1 MKKLVP
7 LMVLLSVLL
16 LLFVA
21 TAPHASAQGTEP
33 TVIYE
38 VNGKTVEKPLSE
50 VNSSGAFEVGKN
62 YTFKWGS
69 SVTWILSFGGK
80 NLTATGSEFTVTLEQ
95 SGTYQLKVIENA
107 NTTYVYKFVV
117 GEGPMG
123 AYLALIGAGLAVGL
137 SAIGSGVGVGITGA
151 SGAAA
156 IGSDPKSKFGR
167 ILIFQAFPQTQAIY
181 GFLIAI
187 IIMMGIGAF
196 SGHLENVPISIGLA
210 AIGAGISVGLAG
222 LSAIGQGIVAGTGI
236 GTTQHDRVSY
246 GKAVVFSILPETQAI
261 YGLLIAILILYGS
274 GMFGGGVKHYSLGVG
289 LAAIGAG
296 LAMGVSG
303 LTAIGQGIAAS
314 SSCAATAE
322 NPKAFTKGMIFS
334 VIAETPSITALIIA
348 IVVLSATGLLSGSG
362 FMSGNAALFVGLAAI
377 GAGLA
382 VGFAGLSGIGLGIA
396 AGSSVYASMREKA
409 SFGKIMVFAIMP
421 ETQVIY
427 GLLVAIFIV
436 NGAGLFGSKPIAF
449 PLGVGLAAIG
459 AGLAIGVSGMTAIGQ
474 GIAAGSG
481 AAASVEKPS
490 AFSKSIIFSVLPETQ
505 SIYALIVSI
514 IILYA
519 VGLLGGG
526 LQIPESMALFVGI
539 GAIGAGLAI
548 GFAGLSGIGQGITAA
563 MGIGAFTRRAESFG
577 KSMMLSVMSETFA
590 IFGLLIAILL
600 LMAIGVF

>member
-1 MKKLVP
+1 MKKIILAMIVLALFLGLV
-7 LMVLLSVLL
+7 VSLSTVK
-16 LLFVA
+16 
-21 TAPHASAQGTEP
+21 AQGAEP
-33 TVIYE
+33 MVE
-38 VNGKTVEKPLSE
+38 FEENGKIVKKSLSE
-50 VNSSGAFEVGKN
+50 VNKSGSFEVGKEYKFIWSGN
-62 YTFKWGS
+62 
-69 SVTWILSFGGK
+69 VTWILSHENE
-80 NLTATGSEFTVTLEQ
+80 NLTATGNEFKVTFES
-95 SGTYQLKVIENA
+95 SGVYHLKIIGQENYTY
-107 NTTYVYKFVV
+107 TFVV
-117 GEGPMG
+117 EEGKLG

-156 IGSDPKSKFGR
+156 IGESSKAKFGR
-167 ILIFQAFPQTQAIY
+167 ILVFQAFPQTQAIY
-181 GFLIAI
+181 GLLIAI
-187 IIMMGIGAF
+187 VIMMGIGAF
-196 SGHLENVPISIGLA
+196 SGQIKNVPISVGLG

-236 GTTQHDRVSY
+236 GTTQHEKVSY

-274 GMFGGGVKHYSLGVG
+274 GLFGGHINTYSIGVG

-348 IVVLSATGLLSGSG
+348 IVVLSATGLLSGSN
-362 FMSGNAALFVGLAAI
+362 FMNGPAATFVGLAAI

-396 AGSSVYASMREKA
+396 AGSSVYATMREKA
-409 SFGKIMVFAIMP
+409 SFGKIMIFAIMP

-436 NGAGLFGSKPIAF
+436 NGAGLFGGTVKAF
-449 PLGVGLAAIG
+449 PVGIGLAAIG
-459 AGLAIGVSGMTAIGQ
+459 AGLAIGVSGLTAIGQ

-481 AAASVEKPS
+481 ASASSEKPT
-490 AFSKSIIFSVLPETQ
+490 AFSKSVIFSVLPETQ

-514 IILYA
+514 IILYS
-519 VGLLGGG
+519 VGMLGGT
-526 LQIPESMALFVGI
+526 SNMSHTTALLVGI
-539 GAIGAGLAI
+539 GAIGAGLSI

-563 MGIGAFTRRAESFG
+563 MGIGAFTRRPESFG

-590 IFGLLIAILL
+590 IFGLLIAILVL
-600 LMAIGVF
+600 RAIGVF

>member
-1 MKKLVP
+1 MKKFILI
-7 LMVLLSVLL
+7 
-16 LLFVA
+16 LFVA
-21 TAPHASAQGTEP
+21 LFLGLVLALSAGYAQGIEP
-33 TVIYE
+33 TVEYE
-38 VNGKTVEKPLSE
+38 SGGKIVKKSLSE
-50 VNSSGAFEVGKN
+50 ANSSGEFVVGKEYRFIWN
-62 YTFKWGS
+62 S
-69 SVTWILSFGGK
+69 NVTWVLSNGDK
-80 NLTATGSEFTVTLEQ
+80 NLTATGKEFKVTFEK
-95 SGTYQLKVIENA
+95 SGVYTLRIIGKENYTYSF
-107 NTTYVYKFVV
+107 TV
-117 GEGPMG
+117 GEGRLG

-156 IGSDPKSKFGR
+156 IGESSKSKFGR
-167 ILIFQAFPQTQAIY
+167 ILVFQAFPQTQAIY
-181 GFLIAI
+181 GLLIAI
-187 IIMMGIGAF
+187 VIMMGIGAF
-196 SGHLENVPISIGLA
+196 SGSIKEVPVSVVLA

-236 GTTQHDRVSY
+236 GTTQHERISY

-261 YGLLIAILILYGS
+261 YGLLVAILILYGS
-274 GMFGGGVKHYSLGVG
+274 GLFGGHINNYSIGVG
-289 LAAIGAG
+289 LAAVGAG

-322 NPKAFTKGMIFS
+322 NPKVFTKGMIFS

-348 IVVLSATGLLSGSG
+348 IVVLSASGLLSGSN
-362 FMSGNAALFVGLAAI
+362 FMSGPAAEFVGLAAM

-396 AGSSVYASMREKA
+396 AGSSVYATMRERA

-436 NGAGLFGSKPIAF
+436 NGAGLFGGSPKVF
-449 PLGVGLAAIG
+449 PMGIGLATIG
-459 AGLAIGVSGMTAIGQ
+459 AGLAIGVSGLTAIGQ

-481 AAASVEKPS
+481 AAASSEKPS

-514 IILYA
+514 IILYS
-519 VGLLGGG
+519 VGMLGGSQPFSSSTSV
-526 LQIPESMALFVGI
+526 LVGI
-539 GAIGAGLAI
+539 GAIGAGLSI

-563 MGIGAFTRRAESFG
+563 MGIGAFTRRPESFG

-590 IFGLLIAILL
+590 IFGLLIAILIL
-600 LMAIGVF
+600 RAIGVF

>member
-1 MKKLVP
+1 MKK
-7 LMVLLSVLL
+7 MVLLILIFVLFGL
-16 LLFVA
+16 LISLSTVN
-21 TAPHASAQGTEP
+21 AQGIEP
-33 TVIYE
+33 QVEYE
-38 VNGKTVEKPLSE
+38 INGKIVKKILSE
-50 VNSSGAFEVGKN
+50 VNSTGEFEVGKEYHFIWN
-62 YTFKWGS
+62 S
-69 SVTWILSFGGK
+69 NVTWILSSEDK
-80 NLTATGSEFTVTLEQ
+80 NLTAVGKEFKVTFES
-95 SGTYQLKVIENA
+95 SGVYHLRIVGNENYSY
-107 NTTYVYKFVV
+107 TFVV
-117 GEGPMG
+117 GEGKLG

-137 SAIGSGVGVGITGA
+137 SAIGSGIGVGITGA

-156 IGSDPKSKFGR
+156 IGESAKSKFGR
-167 ILIFQAFPQTQAIY
+167 ILVFQAFPQTQAIY
-181 GFLIAI
+181 GLLVAI
-187 IIMMGIGAF
+187 VIMMGIGAF
-196 SGHLENVPISIGLA
+196 SGQMRSVPLSVGLG

-236 GTTQHDRVSY
+236 GTTQHERVSY

-274 GMFGGGVKHYSLGVG
+274 GLFGGHINDYSIGVG

-348 IVVLSATGLLSGSG
+348 IVVLSATGLLSGSH
-362 FMSGNAALFVGLAAI
+362 FMSGPEATFVGLAAM

-396 AGSSVYASMREKA
+396 AGSSVYATMREKA

-427 GLLVAIFIV
+427 GLLVAIFIF
-436 NGAGLFGSKPIAF
+436 NGAGLFGGVVKAYPI
-449 PLGVGLAAIG
+449 GIGLATIG
-459 AGLAIGVSGMTAIGQ
+459 AGLAIGVSGLTAIGQ

-481 AAASVEKPS
+481 AAASSEEPR

-514 IILYA
+514 IILYSA
-519 VGLLGGG
+519 GLLGGA
-526 LQIPESMALFVGI
+526 PNFSSTMALLVGI
-539 GAIGAGLAI
+539 GAIGAGLSI

-563 MGIGAFTRRAESFG
+563 MGIGAFTRRPESFG

-590 IFGLLIAILL
+590 IFGLLIAILIL
-600 LMAIGVF
+600 RAIGVF

>member
-1 MKKLVP
+1 MKKILPVA
-7 LMVLLSVLL
+7 LIVVLSLALL
-16 LLFVA
+16 LMSA
-21 TAPHASAQGTEP
+21 MPGHAQGVGPQVT
-33 TVIYE
+33 YDL
-38 VNGKTVEKPLSE
+38 NGKMVTKTLSE
-50 VNSSGAFEVGKN
+50 ANSSGDLKVGN
-62 YTFKWGS
+62 EYVFSWS
-69 SVTWILSFGGK
+69 APVTWILSNGNT
-80 NLTATGSEFTVTLEQ
+80 NLTATGTQFKVTFDTSGVYKLEVLEN
-95 SGTYQLKVIENA
+95 GTLHS
-107 NTTYVYKFVV
+107 YKFVV
-117 GEGPMG
+117 HEGPLG
-123 AYLALIGAGLAVGL
+123 GYLALVGAGLAVGL

-156 IGSDPKSKFGR
+156 LGANPKSKFGR
-167 ILIFQAFPQTQAIY
+167 ILVFQAFPQTQAIY
-181 GFLIAI
+181 GLLIAI
-187 IIMMGIGAF
+187 VIMMGIGAF
-196 SGHLENVPISIGLA
+196 SGHIKDVPVSVGIA

-222 LSAIGQGIVAGTGI
+222 LSAIGQGIVAGTGV
-236 GTTQHDRVSY
+236 GTTQHERISY

-274 GMFGGGVKHYSLGVG
+274 GLFGGTINNYSMGVG
-289 LAAIGAG
+289 LAAVGAG

-348 IVVLSATGLLSGSG
+348 IVVLSTTGLLSGSN
-362 FMSGNAALFVGLAAI
+362 FMSGEYANFIGLASI

-382 VGFAGLSGIGLGIA
+382 VGFAGISGIGLGIA
-396 AGSSVYASMREKA
+396 AGSSVYATLREKA
-409 SFGKIMVFAIMP
+409 SFGKIMVFAILP

-436 NGAGLFGSKPIAF
+436 NGAGMFGGTFANM

-481 AAASVEKPS
+481 AAASTEKPS

-514 IILYA
+514 IILYSA
-519 VGLLGGG
+519 GLLGGG
-526 LQIPESMALFVGI
+526 ILFDRHMAFLVGI
-539 GAIGAGLAI
+539 GAIGAGLSI

-563 MGIGAFTRRAESFG
+563 MGIGAFTRRSESFG

-590 IFGLLIAILL
+590 IFGLLIAILIL
-600 LMAIGVF
+600 QAIGVF

>member
-1 MKKLVP
+1 MKKMVP
-7 LMVLLSVLL
+7 LILIFVLFGLLISLSTVN
-16 LLFVA
+16 
-21 TAPHASAQGTEP
+21 AQGIEP
-33 TVIYE
+33 QVEYE
-38 VNGKTVEKPLSE
+38 INGKIVKKILSE
-50 VNSSGAFEVGKN
+50 VNSTGEFEVGKEYHFIWN
-62 YTFKWGS
+62 S
-69 SVTWILSFGGK
+69 NVTWILSSEDK
-80 NLTATGSEFTVTLEQ
+80 NLTAVGKEFKVTFES
-95 SGTYQLKVIENA
+95 SGVYHLRIVGNENYSY
-107 NTTYVYKFVV
+107 TFVV
-117 GEGPMG
+117 GEGKLG
-123 AYLALIGAGLAVGL
+123 TYLALIGAGLAVGL
-137 SAIGSGVGVGITGA
+137 SAIGSGIGVGITGA

-156 IGSDPKSKFGR
+156 IGESAKSKFGR
-167 ILIFQAFPQTQAIY
+167 ILVFQAFPQTQAIY
-181 GFLIAI
+181 GLLIAI
-187 IIMMGIGAF
+187 VIMMGIGAF
-196 SGHLENVPISIGLA
+196 SGQMKSVPLSVGLG

-236 GTTQHDRVSY
+236 GTTQHERISY

-274 GMFGGGVKHYSLGVG
+274 GLFGGHINDYSIGVG

-348 IVVLSATGLLSGSG
+348 IVVLSATGLLSGSH
-362 FMSGNAALFVGLAAI
+362 FMSGPEATFVGLAAM

-396 AGSSVYASMREKA
+396 AGSSVYATMREKA

-436 NGAGLFGSKPIAF
+436 NGAGLFGGAAKAYPI
-449 PLGVGLAAIG
+449 GIGLATIG
-459 AGLAIGVSGMTAIGQ
+459 AGLAIGVSGLTAIGQ

-481 AAASVEKPS
+481 AAASSEEPR

-514 IILYA
+514 IILYSA
-519 VGLLGGG
+519 GLLGGA
-526 LQIPESMALFVGI
+526 PHFSSTMALLVGI
-539 GAIGAGLAI
+539 GAIGAGLSI

-563 MGIGAFTRRAESFG
+563 MGIGAFTRRPESFG

-590 IFGLLIAILL
+590 IFGLLIAILIL
-600 LMAIGVF
+600 RAIGVF

>member
-1 MKKLVP
+1 MKKFILI
-7 LMVLLSVLL
+7 
-16 LLFVA
+16 LFVA
-21 TAPHASAQGTEP
+21 LFLGLVLALSAGYAQGIEP
-33 TVIYE
+33 TVEYE
-38 VNGKTVEKPLSE
+38 RGGKIVKKSLSE
-50 VNSSGAFEVGKN
+50 ANSSGEFVVGKEYRFIWN
-62 YTFKWGS
+62 S
-69 SVTWILSFGGK
+69 NVTWVLSNGDK
-80 NLTATGSEFTVTLEQ
+80 NITATGKEFKVTFEK
-95 SGTYQLKVIENA
+95 SGVYTLRIIGKENYTYSF
-107 NTTYVYKFVV
+107 TV
-117 GEGPMG
+117 GEGRLG

-156 IGSDPKSKFGR
+156 IGESSKSKFGR
-167 ILIFQAFPQTQAIY
+167 ILVFQAFPQTQAIY
-181 GFLIAI
+181 GLLIAI
-187 IIMMGIGAF
+187 VIMMGIGAF
-196 SGHLENVPISIGLA
+196 SGSIKEVPVSVGLA

-236 GTTQHDRVSY
+236 GTTQHERISY

-261 YGLLIAILILYGS
+261 YGLLVAILILYGS
-274 GMFGGGVKHYSLGVG
+274 GLFGGHINNYSIGVG
-289 LAAIGAG
+289 LAAVGAG

-322 NPKAFTKGMIFS
+322 NPKVFTKGMIFS

-348 IVVLSATGLLSGSG
+348 IVVLSASGLLSGSN
-362 FMSGNAALFVGLAAI
+362 FMSGPAAEFVGLAAM

-396 AGSSVYASMREKA
+396 AGSSVYATMRERA

-436 NGAGLFGSKPIAF
+436 NGAGLFGGSPKVF
-449 PLGVGLAAIG
+449 PMGIGLATIG
-459 AGLAIGVSGMTAIGQ
+459 AGLAIGVSGLTAIGQ

-481 AAASVEKPS
+481 AAASSEKPS

-514 IILYA
+514 IILYS
-519 VGLLGGG
+519 VGMLGGSQPFSSSTSV
-526 LQIPESMALFVGI
+526 LVGI
-539 GAIGAGLAI
+539 GAIGAGLSI

-563 MGIGAFTRRAESFG
+563 MGIGAFTRRPESFG

-590 IFGLLIAILL
+590 IFGLLIAILIL
-600 LMAIGVF
+600 RAIGVF

>member
-1 MKKLVP
+1 MKKMVP
-7 LMVLLSVLL
+7 LILIFVLFGLLISLSTVN
-16 LLFVA
+16 
-21 TAPHASAQGTEP
+21 AQGIEP
-33 TVIYE
+33 QVEYE
-38 VNGKTVEKPLSE
+38 INGKIVKKILSE
-50 VNSSGAFEVGKN
+50 VNSTGEFEVGKEYHFIWN
-62 YTFKWGS
+62 S
-69 SVTWILSFGGK
+69 NVTWILSSGDE
-80 NLTATGSEFTVTLEQ
+80 NLTAVGKEFKVTFES
-95 SGTYQLKVIENA
+95 SGVYHLRIVGNENYSY
-107 NTTYVYKFVV
+107 TFVV
-117 GEGPMG
+117 GEGKLG
-123 AYLALIGAGLAVGL
+123 TYLALIGAGLAVGL
-137 SAIGSGVGVGITGA
+137 SAIGSGIGVGITGA

-156 IGSDPKSKFGR
+156 IGESAKSKFGR
-167 ILIFQAFPQTQAIY
+167 ILVFQAFPQTQAIY
-181 GFLIAI
+181 GLLIAI
-187 IIMMGIGAF
+187 VIMMGIGAF
-196 SGHLENVPISIGLA
+196 SGQMKSVPLSVGLG

-236 GTTQHDRVSY
+236 GTTQHERISY

-274 GMFGGGVKHYSLGVG
+274 GLFGGHINDYSIGVG

-348 IVVLSATGLLSGSG
+348 IVVLSTTGLLSGSH
-362 FMSGNAALFVGLAAI
+362 FMSGPEATFVGLAAM

-396 AGSSVYASMREKA
+396 AGSSVYATMREKA

-436 NGAGLFGSKPIAF
+436 NGAGLFGGVVKAYPI
-449 PLGVGLAAIG
+449 GIGLATIG
-459 AGLAIGVSGMTAIGQ
+459 AGLAIGVSGLTAIGQ

-481 AAASVEKPS
+481 AAASSEEPR

-514 IILYA
+514 IILYSA
-519 VGLLGGG
+519 GLLGGA
-526 LQIPESMALFVGI
+526 PNFSSTMALLVGI
-539 GAIGAGLAI
+539 GAIGAGLSI

-563 MGIGAFTRRAESFG
+563 MGIGAFTRRPESFG

-590 IFGLLIAILL
+590 IFGLLIAILIL
-600 LMAIGVF
+600 RAIGVF